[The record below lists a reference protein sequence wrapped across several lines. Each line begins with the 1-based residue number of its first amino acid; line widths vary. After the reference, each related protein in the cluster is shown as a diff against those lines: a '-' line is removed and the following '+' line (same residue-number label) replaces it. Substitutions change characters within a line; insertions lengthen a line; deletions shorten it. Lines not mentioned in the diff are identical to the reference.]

1 LLFMESPF
9 VESLPEELEA
19 LFKALSKALFKVSEA
34 LSVEITGPII
44 VAIIFAVAFIAF
56 VIFAIIKG
64 QRRKLA
70 TGTEDMLGKVAITQ
84 TELNPTGTVLAEG
97 ELWTAIAEGS
107 KIKADEEVVITKVA
121 GLKLWVTKKSKE
133 KEDK

>member
-1 LLFMESPF
+1 MLFMESPF

-34 LSVEITGPII
+34 LSMEITGPII
-44 VAIIFAVAFIAF
+44 VVIIFAVALVIF
-56 VIFAIIKG
+56 VIFAIVKG
-64 QRRKLA
+64 QRRKLT
-70 TGTEDMLGKVAITQ
+70 TGVENMVGKVAVTQ